1 MVGNSGESLAR
12 DTSQSPGVQPDREH
26 QVGTYGAYSGA
37 GNVPEGSLSLQ
48 ACVDV

>member
-1 MVGNSGESLAR
+1 MVENSGKSLAKN
-12 DTSQSPGVQPDREH
+12 TSQSPSVQPDREH
-26 QVGTYGAYSGA
+26 QVETYGAYSGA